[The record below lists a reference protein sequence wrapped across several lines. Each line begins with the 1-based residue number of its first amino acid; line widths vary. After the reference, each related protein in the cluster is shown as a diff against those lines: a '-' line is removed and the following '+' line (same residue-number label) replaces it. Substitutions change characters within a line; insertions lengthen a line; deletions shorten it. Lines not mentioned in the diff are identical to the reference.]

1 MTTIAVKGDVMACDS
16 RLVVSDRFYVC
27 DDKVIRVGDYLV
39 GAAGDSG
46 EIAQFVA
53 WLRDK
58 GEMPKFE
65 DLDALVLSRAGL
77 WHYANDCY
85 GTRVV
90 GGCWASGSGGQA
102 AHAAMLCGKTPEEAI
117 RIAMK
122 CDINTGGPVR
132 VYNLKG
138 E

>member
-1 MTTIAVKGDVMACDS
+1 MTTIAVRGFVMACDS
-16 RLVVSDRFYVC
+16 RLVVDGHYYRC
-27 DDKVIRVGDYLV
+27 DDKVLLFGDSLM
-39 GAAGDSG
+39 GGAGDWG
-46 EIAQFVA
+46 EVAQFRA
-53 WLRDK
+53 WFKDK
-58 GEMPKFE
+58 GDMPKLEDFE
-65 DLDALVLSRAGL
+65 VLVLNRAGL
-77 WHYANDCY
+77 WHYCNDCY
-85 GTRVV
+85 PTRIV
-90 GGCWASGSGGQA
+90 GGCYAIGSGGQA

>member
-1 MTTIAVKGDVMACDS
+1 MTTIAVKGKVMACDS
-16 RLVVSDRFYVC
+16 RLAVGDRHYIC
-27 DDKVIRVGDYLV
+27 NDKVVRIGDALV
-39 GAAGDSG
+39 GAAGTAND
-46 EIAQFVA
+46 IAKFIT
-53 WLRDK
+53 WFEDK
-58 GEMPKFE
+58 GEMPKVE
-65 DLDALVLSRAGL
+65 DIDALVLDARGL
-77 WHYANDCY
+77 WHYVNDCY
-85 GTRVV
+85 GTRVI
-90 GGCWASGSGGQA
+90 GGCWASGTGGQA